1 LLFLFNRRE
10 RRGKSK
16 VKTQRLKLQSKM
28 QKGRIHGRA
37 RHNFFGLPNN
47 GELRSGRIAGLKV
60 EVSLCGYSVIL

>member
-1 LLFLFNRRE
+1 
-10 RRGKSK
+10 
-16 VKTQRLKLQSKM
+16 M